1 LRCFYSNHTANITI
15 HPEGVN
21 DVVGG
26 TTAFLSCVAF
36 GHPFPDIVWTRLGS
50 NFSNASEFTVSR
62 SLITVNKV
70 TLAKSTLKVCRI
82 QEADPNLFTCTA
94 NTGYGSDSTDFRMNV
109 QSIGGMLS
117 VSIYMSQ
124 VKCRVIR
131 SYYESMSSNVS
142 YHKTFLNLK
151 HGTQSV

>member
-1 LRCFYSNHTANITI
+1 MRCFYSNHTANITI

-50 NFSNASEFTVSR
+50 NFSSASEFTVTR
-62 SLITVNKV
+62 TLITVNQI

-82 QEADPNLFTCTA
+82 QEEDPSLFACTA
-94 NTGYGSDSTDFRMNV
+94 NTGYGSDSIDFEMNV
-109 QSIGGMLS
+109 QSIGGMFS
-117 VSIYMSQ
+117 VNKSMSQ
-124 VKCRVIR
+124 VKCGVIR
-131 SYYESMSSNVS
+131 LFASINFS
-142 YHKTFLNLK
+142 
-151 HGTQSV
+151 